1 MEEQLERSCYSA
13 LANVS
18 IFQAGR
24 RRKEGRTKV
33 LAKESGAFK
42 GLPRRPPHQQF
53 PPAHG
58 KSELRHMA
66 LTSCKGCWE
75 IIFPGGDVATVDE
88 LRVLLMKESW
98 WWVFPV
104 QGAHGRGYHRRPVR
118 GDGSLDRD
126 GGVGGGQCR
135 GPHSNTWHWCHRP
148 WWWQRSCL

>member
-1 MEEQLERSCYSA
+1 MERSCYSA

-42 GLPRRPPHQQF
+42 GIPDVLPTNSFHLLTVSQNSGTWLS
-53 PPAHG
+53 PAARD
-58 KSELRHMA
+58 S
-66 LTSCKGCWE
+66 WE
-75 IIFPGGDVATVDE
+75 IIFPGGDVATIDE

-104 QGAHGRGYHRRPVR
+104 QGAHGRGCYRRPVR

-135 GPHSNTWHWCHRP
+135 GPHSNT
-148 WWWQRSCL
+148 

>member
-1 MEEQLERSCYSA
+1 MERSCYSA

-42 GLPRRPPHQQF
+42 GIPDVLPTNSFHLLTVSQNSGTWLS
-53 PPAHG
+53 PAARD
-58 KSELRHMA
+58 S
-66 LTSCKGCWE
+66 WE
-75 IIFPGGDVATVDE
+75 IIFPGGDVATIDE

-104 QGAHGRGYHRRPVR
+104 QGAHG
-118 GDGSLDRD
+118 
-126 GGVGGGQCR
+126 
-135 GPHSNTWHWCHRP
+135 
-148 WWWQRSCL
+148 